1 MNEENKYTHIAISA
15 TLFQKIFNL
24 ISNMS
29 YNQVAGLIKEIET
42 EAQGISLEETA
53 KEEKEEP
60 KKSKTYAKK

>member
-15 TLFQKIFNL
+15 PLFQKIFNL

-42 EAQGISLEETA
+42 EAHGISLEETA